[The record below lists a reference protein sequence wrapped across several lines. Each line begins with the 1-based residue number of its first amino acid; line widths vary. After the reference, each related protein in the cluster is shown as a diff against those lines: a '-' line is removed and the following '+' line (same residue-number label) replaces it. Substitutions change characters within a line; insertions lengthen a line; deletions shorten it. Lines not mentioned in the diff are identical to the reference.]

1 MSISVRLEP
10 VLLDPSYPV
19 AYHSI
24 PSVLRS
30 PVPPQANLTSGS
42 PAGSTSRE
50 GRLDSEGSL
59 LVAFRGSS
67 HRERRGLW
75 WVSGRLRRE
84 GDRFAHATANLTSP
98 FEGGGRVEEPGLRTS
113 SDVCQSAHLREK
125 REVFLRPLQTVR
137 LPNAD
142 GNGHV
147 DMRPVSRKGRLI
159 SWSRWTSAS
168 WIKRLVASSA
178 NRSASCRLPASSRL
192 AR

>member
-1 MSISVRLEP
+1 MYRSEQIRLLFRLP
-10 VLLDPSYPV
+10 VHLSCL
-19 AYHSI
+19 
-24 PSVLRS
+24 VLFHL
-30 PVPPQANLTSGS
+30 NLTSGS
-42 PAGSTSRE
+42 PAGSISRE

-84 GDRFAHATANLTSP
+84 GDRFADRPCDCPPNLTIRR
-98 FEGGGRVEEPGLRTS
+98 GRASRRAWTPHILQRLPVRTPE
-113 SDVCQSAHLREK
+113 RK
-125 REVFLRPLQTVR
+125 REAFLRPLQTVR

-142 GNGHV
+142 GNGQV
-147 DMRPVSRKGRLI
+147 EMRPVSRKGRLI